1 MQKSGKFTRQKKKL
15 MRKVQKEILTDA
27 TEKNFFNLFFK
38 SKSVTLIIG
47 YFGQFVSGLTEFHF
61 VFSAAQGIYK
71 PFLVWSNCVPTI
83 LGLLAVYIFEF
94 LGVRVYLVR
103 IVRQIANKE
112 FVSRESWILFGFNVL
127 FVLALCGSNLWFS
140 VLGQTASFHS
150 MTNVRVTDKIFSIDS
165 VKNANIG
172 TLTAE
177 YDTKKSQLLSNYEVE
192 RKATTKRYDND
203 IKELKNSRYTF
214 KDITWKYNTYTAKID
229 KAINDKAT
237 DLKTLKTT
245 LNSDLE
251 SLQSEGKERKSK
263 LEKSFDTRINDIENN
278 TNAQADL
285 WAMVQRYTK
294 PILIVFI
301 LLSWLSV
308 IYTEV
313 FFKGAGQSVEVK
325 EVSFRPLLLWVLIVG
340 LYDKF
345 YHWFYNTVVGWIG
358 LDKFRYGQIRTNEV
372 EYKAE
377 KALEL
382 ANRNSTN
389 SQPSIA
395 AKVRQIGFNRNKKN
409 ATNGT
414 SSNVQNLATNTT
426 NITAT
431 IPTDYQLD
439 METINSNNGERING
453 ERREL
458 KTNERKCKNCGSV
471 FTYKHWNA
479 RYCSDKCRIENWEN
493 RTGRKLKKGR
503 RK

>member
-1 MQKSGKFTRQKKKL
+1 

-38 SKSVTLIIG
+38 SKSVTLLIG

-71 PFLVWSNCVPTI
+71 PFLVWSNFVPII

-140 VLGQTASFHS
+140 VLGQTASFHNL
-150 MTNVRVTDKIFSIDS
+150 TNVRVTDKTFGLDSLKNIEINKLTTKYNRKDSLLRVGNNQQIQDKTLLFDAMVKELRVNRYTVNDNKSKYDAYTIHIDTALAR
-165 VKNANIG
+165 KNR
-172 TLTAE
+172 TLTTFDNKLDNE
-177 YDTKKSQLLSNYEVE
+177 L
-192 RKATTKRYDND
+192 ATLETN
-203 IKELKNSRYTF
+203 
-214 KDITWKYNTYTAKID
+214 
-229 KAINDKAT
+229 
-237 DLKTLKTT
+237 KTT
-245 LNSDLE
+245 AI
-251 SLQSEGKERKSK
+251 ERI
-263 LEKSFDTRINDIENN
+263 EKTYDKRINDIEGN
-278 TNAQADL
+278 TTADANR

-294 PILIVFI
+294 PILVIFI
-301 LLSWLSV
+301 LLSWLSI

-313 FFKGAGQSVEVK
+313 FFKGSGQSVEVK
-325 EVSFRPLLLWVLIVG
+325 ELSFRPLLLWVLIVG

-358 LDKFRYGQIRTNEV
+358 LDKFRYGQIRTNEI

-377 KALEL
+377 SAISLTATKHA
-382 ANRNSTN
+382 NST
-389 SQPSIA
+389 SP
-395 AKVRQIGFNRNKKN
+395 
-409 ATNGT
+409 
-414 SSNVQNLATNTT
+414 NVQNFASQTASY
-426 NITAT
+426 TAT

-439 METINSNNGERING
+439 IEAMQQTNGERNNG

-458 KTNERKCKNCGSV
+458 KANERTCKNCSSI

-493 RTGRKLKKGR
+493 RTGRKLKKGKR
-503 RK
+503 N

>member
-1 MQKSGKFTRQKKKL
+1 

-47 YFGQFVSGLTEFHF
+47 YFGQLVSGLTEFHF
-61 VFSAAQGIYK
+61 VFSAAQGTYK
-71 PFLVWSNCVPTI
+71 PFLVWSNFVPTL

-150 MTNVRVTDKIFSIDS
+150 MTNVRVTDKTFGLDSLKNVEIDKITAKYNRKDS
-165 VKNANIG
+165 LLRIDYDKQIQDKTLLFDATVKELRVNRYTVSDNKSKYDAYTVQID
-172 TLTAE
+172 TVLAQKKRALTAL
-177 YDTKKSQLLSNYEVE
+177 DTKL
-192 RKATTKRYDND
+192 D
-203 IKELKNSRYTF
+203 KEL
-214 KDITWKYNTYTAKID
+214 
-229 KAINDKAT
+229 AT
-237 DLKTLKTT
+237 IETNKTT
-245 LNSDLE
+245 AI
-251 SLQSEGKERKSK
+251 ERI
-263 LEKSFDTRINDIENN
+263 ETTYNRRINDIEGN
-278 TNAQADL
+278 TTADADL

-294 PILIVFI
+294 PILVIFI
-301 LLSWLSV
+301 LLSWLSI

-313 FFKGAGQSVEVK
+313 FYKGSGQSVEVK

-377 KALEL
+377 QALEL
-382 ANRNSTN
+382 TN
-389 SQPSIA
+389 NKLMNNQPSIA
-395 AKVRQIGFNRNKKN
+395 AKVRQIGFNRNQDN
-409 ATNGT
+409 NTNRT
-414 SSNVQNLATNTT
+414 SPNIQNFADNNT

-431 IPTDYQLD
+431 VPTEYQLD
-439 METINSNNGERING
+439 TETINRINDDRNNDDRNNGD
-453 ERREL
+453 RREL
-458 KTNERKCKNCGSV
+458 QTNERICKNCNSV
-471 FTYKHWNA
+471 FTFKHWNK
-479 RYCSDKCRIENWEN
+479 RYCSDDCRIQAWEN
-493 RTGRKLKKGR
+493 KTGRKFTKKSKR
-503 RK
+503 